1 MLGILNRIN
10 VVVPMITVC
19 IRPRMREALLGHT
32 ESYYYYASTE
42 DSPIGYY
49 WIETVVVCA
58 DVVLPIGYTSCT
70 FFIRW
75 TLLQILLTILAV
87 RCTREWLQQGYITR
101 DSIATLENHGEEQ
114 ADADADAEHTQL
126 AIITGIEDS
135 ASPNDRRCTRPN

>member
-1 MLGILNRIN
+1 MYLFYSLDATANSSHNPG
-10 VVVPMITVC
+10 
-19 IRPRMREALLGHT
+19 
-32 ESYYYYASTE
+32 
-42 DSPIGYY
+42 
-49 WIETVVVCA
+49 
-58 DVVLPIGYTSCT
+58 
-70 FFIRW
+70 
-75 TLLQILLTILAV
+75 LAV

>member
-49 WIETVVVCA
+49 WIETVVCA

-75 TLLQILLTILAV
+75 TLLQIPLTILA
-87 RCTREWLQQGYITR
+87 WL
-101 DSIATLENHGEEQ
+101 
-114 ADADADAEHTQL
+114 
-126 AIITGIEDS
+126 
-135 ASPNDRRCTRPN
+135 

>member
-10 VVVPMITVC
+10 VVVPMITIC

-32 ESYYYYASTE
+32 ESYYYYYASTE
-42 DSPIGYY
+42 DSPIEYY

-75 TLLQILLTILAV
+75 TLLQIPLTILAGCEMYKGV
-87 RCTREWLQQGYITR
+87 VTAGIHYPSLHSNFREPWR
-101 DSIATLENHGEEQ
+101 R
-114 ADADADAEHTQL
+114 
-126 AIITGIEDS
+126 TG
-135 ASPNDRRCTRPN
+135 

>member
-1 MLGILNRIN
+1 
-10 VVVPMITVC
+10 MITVC

-32 ESYYYYASTE
+32 ESYYYYYASTE

-49 WIETVVVCA
+49 WIETVVCA

-70 FFIRW
+70 FLFVGRYCKFLSQSW
-75 TLLQILLTILAV
+75 LAV

-114 ADADADAEHTQL
+114 ADADAEHTQL